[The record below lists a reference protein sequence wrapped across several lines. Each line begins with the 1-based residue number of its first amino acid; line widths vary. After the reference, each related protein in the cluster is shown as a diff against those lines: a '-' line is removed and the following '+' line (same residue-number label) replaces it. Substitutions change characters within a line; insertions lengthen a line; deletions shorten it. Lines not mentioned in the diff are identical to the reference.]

1 MNYHELAN
9 AMRGHAEA
17 AAGRLPKPRMATV
30 SSYNPSTHSVKVTFQ
45 GVGDSDVI
53 ETGWLPLGAV
63 GVGNGFGVL
72 TAPNIGDMVMIAFT
86 DGSNAAPKVVGR
98 FFSNV
103 NVPPAV
109 PAGETWIVHKSGS
122 SLKFKTS
129 GAVELVTAS
138 DLNATVG
145 GALNANVTGAASVTS
160 SASAAIT
167 APTITLGSS
176 GQTLLQFVTSAF
188 MALFNGHTHT
198 SAASGSPTSTPNQ
211 TMSASHMTST
221 VKGG

>member
-9 AMRGHAEA
+9 AMRGHADA
-17 AAGRLPKPRMATV
+17 AAGRVPKPRMATV

-63 GVGNGFGVL
+63 GVGNGFGVM

-122 SLKFKTS
+122 FMKFHADGSIEVNAAAGATYTAQSHTFTGPVTMNNTVLVKQTLTGQGGMAVSGDNGSGNTS
-129 GAVELVTAS
+129 TITGN
-138 DLNATVG
+138 LNTTGTITNNGKNIGSTHAHSGVQSG
-145 GALNANVTGAASVTS
+145 SSNTGAPV
-160 SASAAIT
+160 
-167 APTITLGSS
+167 
-176 GQTLLQFVTSAF
+176 
-188 MALFNGHTHT
+188 
-198 SAASGSPTSTPNQ
+198 
-211 TMSASHMTST
+211 
-221 VKGG
+221 

>member
-63 GVGNGFGVL
+63 GVGNGFGVM
-72 TAPNIGDMVMIAFT
+72 TAPNIGDMVMIGFT

-103 NVPPAV
+103 NVPPVV

-122 SLKFKTS
+122 FMKFHNDGSIEVKAAAGATYTATQHHFVGPVLMDNTLTGNGGIAIS
-129 GAVELVTAS
+129 GDNGSGNAS
-138 DLNATVG
+138 TITGNLNTVG
-145 GALNANVTGAASVTS
+145 
-160 SASAAIT
+160 
-167 APTITLGSS
+167 TIKN
-176 GQTLLQFVTSAF
+176 
-188 MALFNGHTHT
+188 NGHDIGSTHQHVN
-198 SAASGSPTSTPNQ
+198 SGG
-211 TMSASHMTST
+211 AGL
-221 VKGG
+221 GGVPQ

>member
-17 AAGRLPKPRMATV
+17 AAGRLAKPRMATV

-72 TAPNIGDMVMIAFT
+72 TAPNIGDMVMIGFT
-86 DGSNAAPKVVGR
+86 DGSNAAPKVIGR

-103 NVPPAV
+103 NVPPSV
-109 PAGETWIVHKSGS
+109 PAGETWVVHKSGAS
-122 SLKFKTS
+122 MKFTTDGK
-129 GAVELVTAS
+129 V
-138 DLNATVG
+138 
-145 GALNANVTGAASVTS
+145 
-160 SASAAIT
+160 
-167 APTITLGSS
+167 TITDKAGSVVVMNADGTGTMTFSAGLTINGNTQVNGTLKASGDITDNSGSNGRTMAGMRSIYNSHTHGGVQGGSS
-176 GQTLLQFVTSAF
+176 NTA
-188 MALFNGHTHT
+188 
-198 SAASGSPTSTPNQ
+198 TPNQ
-211 TMSASHMTST
+211 TE
-221 VKGG
+221 